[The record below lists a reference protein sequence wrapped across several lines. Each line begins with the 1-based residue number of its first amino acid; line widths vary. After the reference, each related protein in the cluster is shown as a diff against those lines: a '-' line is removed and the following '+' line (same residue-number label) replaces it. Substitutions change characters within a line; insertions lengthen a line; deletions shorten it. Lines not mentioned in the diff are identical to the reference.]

1 MAKDILQEW
10 ELANANV
17 QYAMVKEPK
26 NVRIAMVKEQRN
38 VLVAM
43 EEAK

>member
-1 MAKDILQEW
+1 MVEDIILQW
-10 ELANANV
+10 EQANANV

-43 EEAK
+43 EKAK